1 MYIQIII
8 YKISIYIHTH
18 INVYAHTKVYTLCP
32 KNDPS
37 FVCYN
42 FDKCKQ
48 ILLSGSN
55 LAKKLSNQ
63 KMLYFLMSPKHYCYT
78 TLQIRKPENYVLS
91 LECCIF
97 FATKHTKHIQ
107 VT

>member
-1 MYIQIII
+1 MHTR
-8 YKISIYIHTH
+8 KYIHCVPKMTH
-18 INVYAHTKVYTLCP
+18 
-32 KNDPS
+32 PS
-37 FVCYN
+37 FAITLTNV
-42 FDKCKQ
+42 K